1 MNDII
6 SWLSEDKTEDEMKAF
21 IGVYTEFADDFAAIN
36 TAIAG
41 GKAEEV
47 EAAIQQLQDHVAQS
61 ADSMAQA
68 AKNYKQAEETLTDAQ
83 GKALVLDYASKQ
95 FDENNSVA
103 HFFDDLNAKQ
113 ITWLTK
119 NSEAFQKFLVA
130 RKAYDEAATD
140 EEKDAALNDML
151 DSLVLLQDEAAN
163 YNLANITEQI
173 ENIGKVSDASTKSIS
188 EAYSAINDNADAW
201 YKAQTE
207 FEAVQKQMDEGG
219 TPT

>member
-1 MNDII
+1 M
-6 SWLSEDKTEDEMKAF
+6 
-21 IGVYTEFADDFAAIN
+21 
-36 TAIAG
+36 
-41 GKAEEV
+41 
-47 EAAIQQLQDHVAQS
+47 
-61 ADSMAQA
+61 
-68 AKNYKQAEETLTDAQ
+68 
-83 GKALVLDYASKQ
+83 
-95 FDENNSVA
+95 
-103 HFFDDLNAKQ
+103 
-113 ITWLTK
+113 
-119 NSEAFQKFLVA
+119 AFQKFLVA

-173 ENIGKVSDASTKSIS
+173 ENIGKVSDASAKSIS
-188 EAYSAINDNADAW
+188 EAYSTINDNADAW